1 MTINN
6 VIYLAIG
13 SVYMIIAV
21 TFFGHMMVN
30 LVFKPAAEVNH
41 KPTVVM
47 SIVASIAY
55 IIGFC
60 GNLADNG
67 FELSSNLAGSH
78 VATILGDCFYTIGKY
93 CVSIVFLFRLMAV
106 FNSAKCVYSFNN
118 RQLYTIYAILGIQ
131 LFAIICITLG
141 QVIASDGILTLGAAI
156 YLLFDVIFNILFPYL
171 FVRKL
176 LMMIQQHRKT
186 FSNLETEIAQA
197 EQPKNNAEITITG
210 ANAASVLAPT
220 GTDAS
225 KNSKDSDEN
234 AKQHQH
240 ENSDIAAAEVS
251 VTPRSP
257 PDINQNQSKVAL
269 FESEEQRRENRLLSI
284 AVRIT
289 TLSLIT
295 FVSSFL
301 ITSFAYFM
309 IGGSGQAPWAI
320 TTGETLRDF
329 DGLLNIICVGLCFT
343 FNNNLYVQLCSGC
356 QNYFQ
361 SKQLFS
367 FFQSC
372 CGCCDGCCCC
382 GYFIKSPWCCC
393 K

>member
-1 MTINN
+1 
-6 VIYLAIG
+6 
-13 SVYMIIAV
+13 
-21 TFFGHMMVN
+21 
-30 LVFKPAAEVNH
+30 
-41 KPTVVM
+41 
-47 SIVASIAY
+47 
-55 IIGFC
+55 
-60 GNLADNG
+60 
-67 FELSSNLAGSH
+67 
-78 VATILGDCFYTIGKY
+78 
-93 CVSIVFLFRLMAV
+93 
-106 FNSAKCVYSFNN
+106 
-118 RQLYTIYAILGIQ
+118 

-240 ENSDIAAAEVS
+240 ENSDVAAAEVS
-251 VTPRSP
+251 ITPRSP

-295 FVSSFL
+295 FISSFL

-343 FNNNLYVQLCSGC
+343 FNNNLYVRLCSGC